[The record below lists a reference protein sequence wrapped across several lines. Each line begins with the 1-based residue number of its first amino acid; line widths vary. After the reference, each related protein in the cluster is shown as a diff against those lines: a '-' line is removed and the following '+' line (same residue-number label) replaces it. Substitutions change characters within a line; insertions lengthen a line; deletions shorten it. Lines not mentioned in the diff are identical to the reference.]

1 MRRTLTFINVHVD
14 EKIAK
19 PSKNCQTHLEDIKKS
34 LMTSAK
40 ELENGSIQIRKLKVI
55 LDAKRGYKE
64 VTAVIWKYEHCE
76 QFEEG
81 RISSL
86 LDRRHK
92 ELETLDET
100 FEHIIYFKELLQCF
114 EGINDTK

>member
-1 MRRTLTFINVHVD
+1 MRRTLTFIDVD

-19 PSKNCQTHLEDIKKS
+19 PSKNCQTHLKDIKKS

-40 ELENGSIQIRKLKVI
+40 ELENGSIQIRKLKLI
-55 LDAKRGYKE
+55 LDAKSGYKE
-64 VTAVIWKYEHCE
+64 VIAVIWEHEHCE
-76 QFEEG
+76 EFEEG

-86 LDRRHK
+86 LDRRQK
-92 ELETLDET
+92 ELEKLDET
-100 FEHIIYFKELLQCF
+100 IKHIIDFKELVQCF